1 MKLKHISTF
10 ILLSSQLLIAQ
21 TQIENGNFESW
32 ENSNNEEQEPNQWS
46 SLKTSNDDSWLNLAN
61 QAPQVVW
68 KETNNPHSGNACL
81 KLKVAPYNSLVGI
94 APNAI
99 LTNGRVFASTTP
111 SEGYVYTDP
120 SNSAWNTAC
129 TDKPDSLIGWYKYDP
144 QSNDNGRVEVLFH
157 NNSSQGKLPETTIF
171 THWVGNGVIQFM
183 STQSTWKRFSFP
195 IHYTTT
201 QLPNYF
207 LIISSAGNGLS
218 AQEGSQ
224 LWLDDMS
231 FIYNPPLSVNK
242 PQIVN
247 HSIYAFNSEVYFRL
261 ENEFNFA
268 TIQLYSLDGKLVL
281 DESLKNSTGKVK
293 TQLLKGIYIY
303 LLNID
308 GEITTGKVGL

>member
-1 MKLKHISTF
+1 MKFKHIFTI
-10 ILLSSQLLIAQ
+10 ILSSSQLLIAQ

-68 KETNNPHSGNACL
+68 KETNTPHSGNACL

-99 LTNGRVFASTTP
+99 LTNGRVFSSTTP
-111 SEGYVYTDP
+111 SEGYVYTDS
-120 SNSAWNTAC
+120 SNPAWNTAC
-129 TDKPDSLIGWYKYDP
+129 DDKPDSLVGWYKYAP
-144 QSNDNGRVEVLFH
+144 QSNDNGRVEILFH
-157 NNSSQGKLPETTIF
+157 TNSDQGELPETINYA
-171 THWVGNGVIQFM
+171 HWVGNGVIQFM
-183 STQSTWKRFSFP
+183 TSKSSWTRFSFP

-201 QLPNYF
+201 QLPNHF
-207 LIISSAGNGLS
+207 LIISSAGNGLD

-231 FIYNPPLSVNK
+231 FVYNPPLSVNEL
-242 PQIVN
+242 QIAN
-247 HSIYAFNSEVYFRL
+247 HSIYAFNSEVYFEL
-261 ENEFNFA
+261 ENEFNSA

-281 DESLKNSTGKVK
+281 DESIKNNIGKIQ
-293 TQLLKGIYIY
+293 TQLSKGIYIY
-303 LLNID
+303 QLNID
-308 GEITTGKVGL
+308 GEIFTGKMGF